1 MKLLIKQRIFSW
13 TDTYD
18 IYDESG
24 NSKYFVKA
32 DFLTIGHVIHV
43 HDRNHQEKGCVR
55 QKIITF
61 LPKFELMIGGNTVG
75 TVKRELSFL
84 SPRYYL
90 DCKGW
95 VVQGDVLRWNYDVVD
110 NSKAIMH
117 ITKEILHFGDTY
129 VLDIPDEQNEII
141 CLLIA
146 IAIDAANCDR

>member
-32 DFLTIGHVIHV
+32 DFLTLGHVIHI
-43 HDRNHQEKGCVR
+43 HNRNHQEAGCVR
-55 QKIITF
+55 QKIVTF
-61 LPKFELMIGGNTVG
+61 LPKFDLMIGGNTVG
-75 TVKRELSFL
+75 TLKKEFTFF

-90 DCKGW
+90 DCNGW
-95 VVQGDVLRWNYDVVD
+95 VVQGDVFRWNYDVVS
-110 NSKAIMH
+110 NGETIMH
-117 ITKEILHFGDTY
+117 ITKEFLHFGDTY
-129 VLDIPDEQNEII
+129 VLDIPDEKNEII

-146 IAIDAANCDR
+146 IAIDAANCER